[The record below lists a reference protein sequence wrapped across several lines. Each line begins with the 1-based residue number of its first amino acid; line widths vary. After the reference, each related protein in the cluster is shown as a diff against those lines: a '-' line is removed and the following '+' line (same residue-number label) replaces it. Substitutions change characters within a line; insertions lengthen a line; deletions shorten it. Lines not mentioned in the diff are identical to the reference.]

1 MRRAIAIGA
10 LTGVLLAAL
19 AAEPAIAAT
28 RGGGGGVPFAVLGIH
43 FPSIRS
49 VVHDVIKWFFTT
61 FLDFLV
67 PDFLRE
73 AAVSTI
79 KHLVTIPDPSDRRV
93 WPTLGRLSDGMKW
106 IAVPLLSLASVA
118 AWVQSWIRELSG
130 RPAATVDA
138 LIRTALAAV
147 WLTVYAVFFSQSVL
161 LVNAITSTIL
171 GLPAVAHGLERTV
184 GLVFAGAL
192 LSSTAGPILLA
203 LLCTVGVLLGVGLF
217 LLDVGL
223 LVLFAVLFVSGPF
236 AIACSVVEETRGV
249 WTAWRYAVLTA
260 ALVPIGWCILFATAG
275 AFMLDV
281 TNWSGGVSGQV
292 GARFTGVFAAI
303 VVLVLAV
310 RWPLM
315 LWSTLRHHIAG
326 ALMSVG
332 TRGRAGAGGA
342 QTVPGGR
349 AARAALQRSSLRVGD
364 AVAGGLGA
372 ARGSASALARQALA
386 RGGAVAAAPIV
397 TSPAGLAVAVAGSGA
412 VRRSTRGRG
421 ATPVRARAA
430 SAGVRR
436 RATAARIAA
445 RRAFAAGASGPEVI
459 DAAVAA
465 ATRPNRQVTPNPAT
479 ASALVATRARA
490 AGRARGVAPAS
501 TASAPRKRK
510 AGTSPVTMWWP
521 AAMGGTAGPPTARPR
536 RIDPSTPRSPAGP
549 RPDSAPSTSSR
560 APLARSTP
568 RIPMAQKAPT
578 PPPPPMGRT
587 AAARTS
593 RVRPDVSPPAPT
605 RRPTR
610 QAAPPPP
617 SRPSAALQP
626 STDAPGP
633 SRDRGPSASPP
644 PRRPGRE

>member
-1 MRRAIAIGA
+1 VRRAIAIGA
-10 LTGVLLAAL
+10 LTGVLLAL

-28 RGGGGGVPFAVLGIH
+28 RGGGGGVPFGVLGIH

-67 PDFLRE
+67 PDFLRQ

-147 WLTVYAVFFSQSVL
+147 WLTVYAVFFSQTVL

-171 GLPAVAHGLERTV
+171 SLPAVVHGLERTV

-192 LSSTAGPILLA
+192 LSSTTGPILLA

-342 QTVPGGR
+342 QTVLGGR
-349 AARAALQRSSLRVGD
+349 AARAALQRSSLHVGD

-372 ARGSASALARQALA
+372 TRGGASALARQALA
-386 RGGAVAAAPIV
+386 RGGAVAAAPFV
-397 TSPAGLAVAVAGSGA
+397 TSPAGLAVAAAGGGT
-412 VRRSTRGRG
+412 VRRSTGGRG
-421 ATPVRARAA
+421 PTLARARAA
-430 SAGVRR
+430 SGGVRQ
-436 RATAARIAA
+436 RATAVRT
-445 RRAFAAGASGPEVI
+445 AFAAGASGPELV

-465 ATRPNRQVTPNPAT
+465 ATRPDRQGRPNPGS
-479 ASALVATRARA
+479 ASAVEATQAKG
-490 AGRARGVAPAS
+490 AGRAGGVAPAS
-501 TASAPRKRK
+501 TASAPPKRK
-510 AGTSPVTMWWP
+510 VGTSPVTMWWP
-521 AAMGGTAGPPTARPR
+521 SVVGGTAGPPTARPR
-536 RIDPSTPRSPAGP
+536 RIDPSTPPGPASP
-549 RPDSAPSTSSR
+549 RPDSAPSTSPR

-568 RIPMAQKAPT
+568 RIPAAQSGPT
-578 PPPPPMGRT
+578 QPPPPMGRT

-593 RVRPDVSPPAPT
+593 RVRPDVAPPAPP
-605 RRPTR
+605 RRPTGH
-610 QAAPPPP
+610 AAPPPS
-617 SRPSAALQP
+617 SRPSAAPQP
-626 STDAPGP
+626 STDASGP

-644 PRRPGRE
+644 PRRPDKA